1 MHTLLCRFQQLLRQ
15 LPLSLSPK
23 GQKRSK
29 GQVIVIFALALTAML
44 LFAGLA
50 LDAGSLYLT
59 YGQLKRAVDASA
71 VAAATDFK
79 RSATLPGMKES
90 AAEVLRLHNI
100 DIEAVNLELFVCDAD
115 GDGSRDA
122 GLQTTVPMFFARC
135 PDTTAGDS
143 PRKLVWVEADLR
155 APLYFLGLLGFDAVT
170 LHTNAIS
177 EAAPVDV
184 VIVIDIS
191 ESMASDTL
199 NTICADFRDNGLD
212 CPYVDNYDPDGSNPP
227 DYSGLAV
234 NGCNLDNSC
243 QPLFKAK
250 DAAKALIDKL
260 YQGYDQV
267 SVVTFDSLAVVHP
280 IPNLHSTNVDL
291 SDDLTAAKTVI
302 DGLTLHDDPPFAKIW
317 PRWYENMLFNPVNPE
332 DRDGDGSDFDPN
344 LPTCDEAPTN
354 PLCCTLDD
362 DRWDDSKDPFGWGGL
377 PCDDSFKLD
386 AYNWVTDEDG
396 DGDSKGDGEPGDP
409 DDIATYTE
417 ADHNAS
423 VAWRAAHDPDGGG
436 PLEASLSPLS
446 TCTGCGMRAAANV
459 LKSSGRPGSV
469 WVVVFLSDGIVNL
482 SDTYDTNTNIPA
494 AYTNGFCTGELGG
507 GFWSSVCVDFD
518 PTPRYCIDAEQKTC
532 PPSTNWQATVPN
544 NNYSVFDY
552 ALDMVDEAALTKSE
566 NLDEPAGNDIAV
578 YTIGLG
584 AVGGNVGEDLLR
596 YMAAVGDDGDRTTD
610 PCKSMSVGAAQSCGQ
625 YYYAPDGNKLRKIF
639 EDIATRIYTR
649 IAN

>member
-15 LPLSLSPK
+15 LPPSRSLLGHRPN

-100 DIEAVNLELFVCDAD
+100 DIEAVNLELYVCDAD

-122 GLQTTVPMFFARC
+122 GLQTTVPMFYARC

-155 APLYFLGLLGFDAVT
+155 APLYFLGLLGFQTVT
-170 LHTNAIS
+170 LHTNSIS

-199 NTICADFRDNGLD
+199 DTLCKDFRDNGID
-212 CPYVDNYDPDGSNPP
+212 CPYVDNYDPDGVNPP
-227 DYSGLAV
+227 NYSGSAV
-234 NGCNLDNSC
+234 NGCNLNNTC

-280 IPNLHSTNVDL
+280 IPNLHGSNVDL

-302 DGLTLHDDPPFAKIW
+302 DGIALHDDPPFAKIW
-317 PRWYENMLFNPVNPE
+317 PQWYERMLFNPVNPE
-332 DRDGDGSDFDPN
+332 DRDGDGSDFDPL
-344 LPTCDEAPTN
+344 LPTCAEAPTN
-354 PLCCTLDD
+354 PLCCKLDA

-377 PCDDSFKLD
+377 PCDDSYKLD
-386 AYNWVTDEDG
+386 AYNWDTANDVG
-396 DGDSKGDGEPGDP
+396 GLP
-409 DDIATYTE
+409 TYTE
-417 ADHNAS
+417 HDHNAA
-423 VAWRAAHDPDGGG
+423 VAWRAAHDPDGSG

-446 TCTGCGMRAAANV
+446 TCTGCGTRVAANV

-469 WVVVFLSDGIVNL
+469 WVVVLLSDGIVNL
-482 SDTYDTNTNIPA
+482 SDTHDSNPNIPA
-494 AYTNGFCTGELGG
+494 AYSNGFCTGQLGT
-507 GFWSSVCVDFD
+507 GFWSSVCVDFN
-518 PTPRYCIDAEQKTC
+518 PSPRYCIDSQQKTC
-532 PPSTNWQATVPN
+532 PPSTTWQAAIPN
-544 NNYSVFDY
+544 NNYSVLDY
-552 ALDMVDEAALTKSE
+552 AKDIVDEAALTKSE
-566 NLDEPAGNDIAV
+566 NLDEPSGNDIAI

-584 AVGGNVGEDLLR
+584 AAGGNIGEDLLR

-610 PCKSMSVGAAQSCGQ
+610 PCKAMSVGDKQSCGQ